1 MDGKE
6 NLERRLNPSRGD
18 IMISVIVPVF
28 NAEKYIEN
36 CILSILNQTY
46 PHFELILINDG
57 STDRSMSI
65 CQQFENKDQRIK
77 ILHQSNQGVSSARN
91 LGILNAQGDYIT
103 FVDAD
108 DTLEKEALETALDF
122 LVEKNADVVVYSWRI
137 VNTIDGITSNFV
149 LNSTDSEDI
158 TDVISEI
165 LQHYSEYGGGYPWN
179 KLWKRDAI
187 ISNGEDFPLFDREL
201 FYFEDL
207 EWVIRMMLRIHKVV
221 VCPEHLYSYYI
232 HEESVTHS
240 KSSSER
246 KEIGYHQSINRVIED
261 LSYLPNLQKEFSD
274 KYYPEIVNGL
284 IHAKRHK
291 WKNLWDFLFV
301 IMKKKKNYILKSKN
315 ISIKI
320 KLRCIVLFLLGCTIW
335 KK

>member
-46 PHFELILINDG
+46 PHFELILIDDG

-77 ILHQSNQGVSSARN
+77 VLHQSNQGVSSARN
-91 LGILNAQGDYIT
+91 LGLLSARGDYIT

-122 LVEKNADVVVYSWRI
+122 LVEKNADLVVYSWRI
-137 VNTIDGITSNFV
+137 VNTINGTTSNFV

-165 LQHYSEYGGGYPWN
+165 LQHYSEYGGGYRCN
-179 KLWKRDAI
+179 
-187 ISNGEDFPLFDREL
+187 
-201 FYFEDL
+201 
-207 EWVIRMMLRIHKVV
+207 
-221 VCPEHLYSYYI
+221 HL
-232 HEESVTHS
+232 
-240 KSSSER
+240 
-246 KEIGYHQSINRVIED
+246 
-261 LSYLPNLQKEFSD
+261 PQK
-274 KYYPEIVNGL
+274 
-284 IHAKRHK
+284 
-291 WKNLWDFLFV
+291 
-301 IMKKKKNYILKSKN
+301 
-315 ISIKI
+315 
-320 KLRCIVLFLLGCTIW
+320 
-335 KK
+335 

>member
-46 PHFELILINDG
+46 PHFELILIDDG

-77 ILHQSNQGVSSARN
+77 VLHQSNQGVSSARN
-91 LGILNAQGDYIT
+91 LGILSAQGDYIT

-122 LVEKNADVVVYSWRI
+122 LVEKNADLVVYSWKI
-137 VNTIDGITSNFV
+137 VNTIDGTTRSFV
-149 LNSTDSEDI
+149 LDSTDSEDI

-179 KLWKRDAI
+179 KMWRRDAI
-187 ISNGEDFPLFDREL
+187 ISDGDDFPLFDREL

-207 EWVIRMMLRIHKVV
+207 EWVIRMMLRIHKIA
-221 VCPEHLYSYYI
+221 VCPEHLYSYHI
-232 HEESVTHS
+232 HEDSVTHS
-240 KSSSER
+240 RNNSEK

-261 LSYLPNLQKEFSD
+261 LSCLPDLQKKFSEQ
-274 KYYPEIVNGL
+274 YFPEIVNGL
-284 IHAKRHK
+284 IHARRNR
-291 WKNLWDFLFV
+291 WENLRKYLSKV
-301 IMKKKKNYILKSKN
+301 MHEKQVPMLKSKN
-315 ISIKI
+315 ISLNT
-320 KLRCIVLFLLGCTIW
+320 KLRCVAMNILC
-335 KK
+335 

>member
-57 STDRSMSI
+57 STDHSMSI

-77 ILHQSNQGVSSARN
+77 VLHQSNQGVSSARN

-137 VNTIDGITSNFV
+137 VNTIDGTTSNYV

-179 KLWKRDAI
+179 KMWKKDVI
-187 ISNGEDFPLFDREL
+187 ISNGEEFPLFDREL

-221 VCPEHLYSYYI
+221 VCHEHLYSYYI
-232 HEESVTHS
+232 HEDSVTHS
-240 KSSSER
+240 KNNSER

-261 LSYLPNLQKEFSD
+261 LGCLPDLQKKFSEQ
-274 KYYPEIVNGL
+274 YFPEIVNGL
-284 IHAKRHK
+284 IHARRNR
-291 WKNLWDFLFV
+291 WENLRKYLFEV
-301 IMKKKKNYILKSKN
+301 MREKQAYILKSKS
-315 ISIKI
+315 ISLNI
-320 KLRCIVLFLLGCTIW
+320 KLRCVIMNILG
-335 KK
+335 